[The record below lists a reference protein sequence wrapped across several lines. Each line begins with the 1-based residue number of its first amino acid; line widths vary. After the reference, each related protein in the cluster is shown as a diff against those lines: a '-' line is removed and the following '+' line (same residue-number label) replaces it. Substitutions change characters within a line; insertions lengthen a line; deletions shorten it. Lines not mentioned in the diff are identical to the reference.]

1 MGDMKEF
8 RRGLTDAIP
17 ICLGY
22 LAVSFAFG
30 IQASE
35 AGLSVFQASL
45 MSLTNVTSAGQFSS
59 LDVIKSNASFA
70 EMALLQ
76 LVVNIRYMLMSTALS
91 QKLSSK
97 ESTLARCLV
106 AYGVTDE
113 IFGLSVTRKG
123 RLHPSY
129 SYGLII
135 CSVFGWVL
143 GTFLGAFAGNIMPD
157 RLISALGLAIYGMFL
172 AIIIPETRE
181 STSVMAVVIGSMVL
195 SSIFTYAPGLR
206 TISSGFRIII
216 VTVVIASLAAI
227 IFPRKEE
234 ALDEQNI

>member
-1 MGDMKEF
+1 MEKENEF
-8 RRGLTDAIP
+8 IEGLRDAIP
-17 ICLGY
+17 VCLGY

-30 IQASE
+30 IQAAE

-59 LDVIKSNASFA
+59 LDLIATNATYA

-91 QKLSSK
+91 QKFSSK
-97 ESTLARCLV
+97 VGTLSRCLV

-123 RLHPSY
+123 RLKPAY

-143 GTFLGAFAGNIMPD
+143 GTFLGAFAGQIMPQ

-172 AIIIPETRE
+172 AIIIPEASE
-181 STSVMAVVIGSMVL
+181 NGAVMAVVIGAMVM
-195 SSIFTYAPGLR
+195 STVFTYAPVLSS
-206 TISSGFRIII
+206 ISSGFRIII
-216 VTVVIASLAAI
+216 VTVVIAAAAAI
-227 IFPRKEE
+227 FAPRTEE
-234 ALDEQNI
+234 DTADA

>member
-1 MGDMKEF
+1 MIMEKENEF
-8 RRGLTDAIP
+8 LEGLKDAIP
-17 ICLGY
+17 VCLGY

-35 AGLSVFQASL
+35 AGLSVFQASI

-59 LDVIKSNASFA
+59 LDLIATNAAYA

-76 LVVNIRYMLMSTALS
+76 LVVNLRYMLMSTALS

-97 ESTLARCLV
+97 ESTLSRCLV

-113 IFGLSVTRKG
+113 IFALSILRKG
-123 RLHPSY
+123 RLKPAY

-143 GTFLGAFAGNIMPD
+143 GTFLGAFAGEIMPH
-157 RLISALGLAIYGMFL
+157 RLISALGLAIYGMFI
-172 AIIIPETRE
+172 AIIIPHARE
-181 STSVMAVVIGSMVL
+181 NRALMLVVIGAMVM
-195 SSIFTYAPGLR
+195 STIFTYAPLLCY
-206 TISSGFRIII
+206 ISSGFRIII
-216 VTVVIASLAAI
+216 VTVLIATTAAI
-227 IFPRKEE
+227 LAPTGEEE
-234 ALDEQNI
+234 AVDA